1 MIRTILTIATAACC
15 ATVLGLPAAAA
26 EKPKVAS
33 DDLPKPCDV
42 YGPGY
47 KPLGAGSDVCIKIGV
62 SVAIR
67 RAGIIRR
74 AQLGCGHLRLD
85 QDEACRRR
93 QLTADGENR
102 LGRQSSV
109 GTGRRGRRR
118 ARSK

>member
-1 MIRTILTIATAACC
+1 MIRTILIIATAACC

-62 SVAIR
+62 SVQFVA
-67 RAGIIRR
+67 RASSG
-74 AQLGCGHLRLD
+74 GH
-85 QDEACRRR
+85 
-93 QLTADGENR
+93 
-102 LGRQSSV
+102 SSV
-109 GTGRRGRRR
+109 ADTSDWIKTKPAGAGN
-118 ARSK
+118 